1 MLTVTSLGDRC
12 DVPEEVGRWDRYHR
26 ESPNFVEASVFSP
39 KKLFQE
45 PLKRPKM
52 KPSSG
57 GTVL

>member
-12 DVPEEVGRWDRYHR
+12 DIPEEVGRWDRYHQ
-26 ESPNFVEASVFSP
+26 ESPKCVFQ
-39 KKLFQE
+39 KNLFQE
-45 PLKRPKM
+45 PLKSPKM